1 MSEQFDDVVHL
12 TNIVYQ
18 IVHCRFLCRGPGVG
32 RFTVSI
38 NATDIADPDAMIIVT
53 DTMCPCDREWPTGFY
68 SSVQIDYIVIA
79 NLAAWVAEQWMII
92 VSIFF
97 IFFIFFYD
105 TVFYYFLQFFALN
118 TNKSFCQTP

>member
-1 MSEQFDDVVHL
+1 MSEQFEDVVHL

-18 IVHCRFLCRGPGVG
+18 IVHCRFLCRGPGVE

-79 NLAAWVAEQWMII
+79 NLAETAC
-92 VSIFF
+92 
-97 IFFIFFYD
+97 
-105 TVFYYFLQFFALN
+105 TVHTINIL
-118 TNKSFCQTP
+118 SFDILSGMGGRAMDDLSLIHISEPTRRS